1 MAFFKMEIINKPI
14 LHRFKFNF
22 FNSTMNRI
30 PIRYIMVIFAKM
42 PNQERCL
49 DI

>member
-1 MAFFKMEIINKPI
+1 
-14 LHRFKFNF
+14 
-22 FNSTMNRI
+22 MNRI